1 MNSRLRDNIG
11 LSTSPA
17 TGSNVHRSSPLSFGE
32 YIFVRGRSV
41 SAAFLCAQFMKNDRR
56 IINQEAAVENKN
68 ASKKKTEEPM
78 SLKDKKGQ
86 AIAGSK
92 RIAEERA
99 ERRRLMGLDV

>member
-1 MNSRLRDNIG
+1 MPITLLLRSVNNY
-11 LSTSPA
+11 L
-17 TGSNVHRSSPLSFGE
+17 FGGGRFGPPFFVL
-32 YIFVRGRSV
+32 IFVI
-41 SAAFLCAQFMKNDRR
+41 NDRR

>member
-1 MNSRLRDNIG
+1 MCIVPLLLHSVNTYLFAGGRFRPPFYV
-11 LSTSPA
+11 LSL
-17 TGSNVHRSSPLSFGE
+17 G
-32 YIFVRGRSV
+32 I
-41 SAAFLCAQFMKNDRR
+41 NDRR

-86 AIAGSK
+86 AIAGAK
-92 RIAEERA
+92 RISEERA

>member
-1 MNSRLRDNIG
+1 MDI
-11 LSTSPA
+11 
-17 TGSNVHRSSPLSFGE
+17 RSSPLTFGK

-41 SAAFLCAQFMKNDRR
+41 SAAFYVLSLGINDRR

>member
-1 MNSRLRDNIG
+1 MCIVPLLLHSVNTYLFTGGRFRPLFYMLG
-11 LSTSPA
+11 LGIS
-17 TGSNVHRSSPLSFGE
+17 
-32 YIFVRGRSV
+32 
-41 SAAFLCAQFMKNDRR
+41 DRR

-78 SLKDKKGQ
+78 SLKDKQRQ

>member
-1 MNSRLRDNIG
+1 M
-11 LSTSPA
+11 
-17 TGSNVHRSSPLSFGE
+17 
-32 YIFVRGRSV
+32 
-41 SAAFLCAQFMKNDRR
+41 
-56 IINQEAAVENKN
+56 ENKN

-86 AIAGSK
+86 VIAGAK

>member
-1 MNSRLRDNIG
+1 MYIC
-11 LSTSPA
+11 SPSL
-17 TGSNVHRSSPLSFGE
+17 TFGE

-41 SAAFLCAQFMKNDRR
+41 FGRLFYVLSLGINDRR
-56 IINQEAAVENKN
+56 IINQEAVVENKN

>member
-1 MNSRLRDNIG
+1 MCIVPLLLHSVNRYLFAGGRFRPPFYV
-11 LSTSPA
+11 LSL
-17 TGSNVHRSSPLSFGE
+17 G
-32 YIFVRGRSV
+32 I
-41 SAAFLCAQFMKNDRR
+41 NDRR

-68 ASKKKTEEPM
+68 ASKKKKKTEEPM